1 VIPDPLEIGDHE
13 QMESSVEPGPAG
25 AGRFTLRRQTSRR
38 ASGEL
43 SSGPAYEAG
52 ADRSFRIP
60 GRVPVPPLRPEW
72 LVVDEIPLF
81 HRYCLDA
88 APDADA
94 IVHVHG
100 FGISGTYLEPT
111 AARLASRYRTFVP
124 DLPGIGRSM
133 RPRRGLDLAGL
144 ASALMDYC
152 DSIGVERPIL
162 VGNSLGCPVIIE
174 VAARFPE
181 RVKRAVLVSPAG
193 GPNNQPLG
201 RALHQIALDGLR
213 EPLSLTPI
221 ATRDYLRFGVLQS
234 LSLFKAM
241 TEYPTLEN
249 LHKLEMPTLVIAG
262 LRDPLVRISRGF
274 VLASLPHVNA
284 VKVPGAHALNY
295 SAPELIAELI
305 DAHLTD
311 QPLLGGPH
319 ARGVAEIV
327 DVQHM
332 PPSELPRRLWA
343 RRREHP
349 GGAGR
354 ARRRRG
360 RPGEEPAPSSGTDQ

>member
-1 VIPDPLEIGDHE
+1 
-13 QMESSVEPGPAG
+13 MESSVGPGRVG
-25 AGRFTLRRQTSRR
+25 AGRFTLRRGTSRR
-38 ASGEL
+38 AGGALGSD
-43 SSGPAYEAG
+43 PAQEVAE

-72 LVVDEIPLF
+72 LIVDELPVF
-81 HRYCLDA
+81 HRFCLDA

-111 AARLASRYRTFVP
+111 AARLASRYRTYVP
-124 DLPGIGRSM
+124 DLPGMGRSM

-144 ASALMDYC
+144 ARALLDYC
-152 DSIGVERPIL
+152 DEIGVTKPIL
-162 VGNSLGCPVIIE
+162 VGNSLGCPIILE
-174 VAARFPE
+174 VSASFPD
-181 RVKRAVLVSPAG
+181 RIKQAVLVSPAG

-201 RALHQIALDGLR
+201 RALHQMALDGFR
-213 EPLSLTPI
+213 EPMSMLPI
-221 ATRDYLRFGVLQS
+221 AGRDYLRFGVLQS
-234 LSLFKAM
+234 LDLFKAM
-241 TEYPTLEN
+241 TRYPTLEN
-249 LHKLEMPTLVIAG
+249 LHKLEVPTLVIAG
-262 LRDPLVRISRGF
+262 ARDPLVRISRGF
-274 VLASLPHVNA
+274 VLATLPHVNA

-319 ARGVAEIV
+319 AGGVAEIV

-332 PPSELPRRLWA
+332 PPSEIPHRLRV
-343 RRREHP
+343 RRRAEKP
-349 GGAGR
+349 V
-354 ARRRRG
+354 
-360 RPGEEPAPSSGTDQ
+360 PSSGADQ